1 MLRGPSIIFNGI
13 RIPTAHQQKGACV
26 VNETIERIQAS
37 IDANESMNAEKKQEL
52 LTLISKLRNEVS
64 TLEETHGD
72 AARSV
77 AGFAEASV
85 HEATRREVNRELLR
99 HSLDGM
105 SLSVR
110 RFEVSH
116 PRLVG
121 VINNIGQTLWRMGI

>member
-1 MLRGPSIIFNGI
+1 
-13 RIPTAHQQKGACV
+13 V